1 MAGLFGEMN
10 MASTERVMAQQLAE
24 FVVGLRYSDLSA
36 RVIELAKMAVLD
48 QLGCQLLG
56 STLEWNK
63 VSYHFVR
70 DLEGKPES
78 TIVHYGTKALAH
90 DAAYVNGTFGQG
102 AELDDYGAGIGAH
115 SGAICIPVALSLGEK
130 GQIDGREFLTA
141 IVTGYE
147 VAWGLGLLMHVGIG
161 HRGFHPQSIIGAF
174 IATAVAG
181 RLLGL
186 NSQQLCN
193 AFGIAGSHASGTME
207 YDQSGGEVKRLH
219 TGIAV
224 RSGIQSAILAKYGL
238 TGPATIFE
246 GHRGVLR
253 LFAGV
258 ENPEGMTLHLGQ
270 GIGIMHNCMK
280 QYPTNASQQAP
291 INAMAGLMDKHA
303 FAPEQIE
310 QVEVGLNKG
319 VAMHCGSVYEPSEVI
334 QAQFSLA
341 FSLAIRVIKK
351 SNDLSLY
358 MDPRLWHDPDVLKLA
373 RKIRFYAVS
382 EIKDEQKHGCR
393 MRVTITGGQ
402 TLEAD
407 LEYPKGSFKNPL
419 TNEEIRGK
427 FNSLAT
433 RVLPVERCQQVIA
446 MVESLDRVQ
455 SVSDVVPLLI
465 K

>member
-1 MAGLFGEMN
+1 MSSVLGKGELYDRHQKKN
-10 MASTERVMAQQLAE
+10 NWRSLLSVFATRTYRQKLSNWPKRRCSTS
-24 FVVGLRYSDLSA
+24 SD
-36 RVIELAKMAVLD
+36 
-48 QLGCQLLG
+48 CQLLG

-63 VSYHFVR
+63 VPYHFVR
-70 DLEGKPES
+70 DLEGKRES

-115 SGAICIPVALSLGEK
+115 SGAICVPVALSLGEK
-130 GQIDGREFLTA
+130 DHINGSEFLTA
-141 IVTGYE
+141 IVIGYE
-147 VAWGLGLLMHVGIG
+147 VAWGLGQLMHVGIG
-161 HRGFHPQSIIGAF
+161 HRGFHPQSIIGTF

-181 RLLGL
+181 RLLRL
-186 NSQQLCN
+186 NPQELCN

-224 RSGIQSAILAKYGL
+224 RSGIQSAMLAKYGL

-253 LFAGV
+253 LFAGQ
-258 ENPEGMTLHLGQ
+258 ENPEGMMLHLGQ
-270 GIGIMHNCMK
+270 GVGIMHNCMK

-291 INAMAGLMDKHA
+291 INAMAALMEEHR

-319 VAMHCGSVYEPSEVI
+319 VAMHCGSVYEPREVI

-358 MDPRLWHDPDVLKLA
+358 MDQRLWRDP
-373 RKIRFYAVS
+373 
-382 EIKDEQKHGCR
+382 E
-393 MRVTITGGQ
+393 VT
-402 TLEAD
+402 
-407 LEYPKGSFKNPL
+407 
-419 TNEEIRGK
+419 
-427 FNSLAT
+427 
-433 RVLPVERCQQVIA
+433 
-446 MVESLDRVQ
+446 
-455 SVSDVVPLLI
+455 
-465 K
+465 